1 MKSVV
6 TGFDLYGTLNDHGYS
21 YAVIILTVSS

>member
-1 MKSVV
+1 MKFVV
-6 TGFDLYGTLNDHGYS
+6 TGFDLYRILKDYGYS